1 MFIKSFLFL
10 NNNHFE
16 VIMYHGSASK
26 FLCLAAV
33 LLFNLVCWPVIAQ
46 DDSNEELMQ
55 KLQNAST
62 KEQVQIYNKL
72 SKSHIYSDPQR
83 AIKYAEKALQV
94 ATRIDDKRGKAEAYN
109 NLGMGYYFTNDYER
123 LREFYRKSLLEYR
136 LIGDNQSMSSLSSTY
151 FRLSQSE
158 KALKNYKRSLNLYI
172 NEQDWKKIAETY
184 KNMADVY
191 KNIADYPQALAY
203 YEKAL
208 KIVEEEEDDE
218 AKREVVRL
226 LDQIGQ
232 IWFYQNEY
240 DTALIYFTRMQQL
253 LEERGDRQNVSILLS
268 NIANAHFSKGDLE
281 QAYDYY
287 QEALKMQV
295 EQNGHWEAATSL
307 MRIGMIEA
315 EKGRF
320 TKAINS
326 YNKSVRL
333 AKVAE
338 ANELLRDN
346 YLVLSQAYAA
356 LNNFQKAYEY
366 QILYSDL
373 SETMV
378 REENIT
384 NFVDV
389 MALQAIEEKQRE
401 NEILQAKNKNFQLEL
416 EKENLNRWRLSFG
429 FTIIIISILVFIIYY
444 RYYLKGQE
452 NKNLEQ
458 RIAEALKKQEE
469 QQQIIMHQSSLTSLG
484 ELAAG
489 IAHEINQP
497 VQNISLSAESI
508 KYELMEEMADK
519 DFLNK
524 SVNEIFED
532 IVRVRQIVDHIRIFS
547 SGQKDEVEEEFDVSD
562 CVRAATSMIGSQY
575 ANHHINLTLQL
586 SDNLPCVLGNPHKLE
601 QVIHNLLSN
610 AKDAVEERRQ
620 KEPDLSMMVGIETY
634 YEDENVYLCIR
645 DNGVGISQNRKTDI
659 FLPFVTSKQ
668 LGKGTGLGLSISY
681 SLIKEMRGRIEV
693 DSEPGKGTAML
704 VILPLADNLD

>member
-1 MFIKSFLFL
+1 MQQIPAPRFRWFLYSLFL
-10 NNNHFE
+10 
-16 VIMYHGSASK
+16 S
-26 FLCLAAV
+26 
-33 LLFNLVCWPVIAQ
+33 LLLQGPAMAQ
-46 DDSNEELMQ
+46 DNRNEILLK

-62 KEQVQIYNKL
+62 KEQVQLYNEL

-83 AIKYAEKALQV
+83 AIKYAEQALQI
-94 ATRIDDKRGKAEAYN
+94 AIRIDDKRGKAEAYN

-123 LREFYRKSLLEYR
+123 LRENYRKSIKEYR
-136 LIGDNQSMSSLSSTY
+136 LIGDNQSMSTLSSTY

-172 NEQDWKKIAETY
+172 NEKNWVKIAETY

-191 KNIADYPQALAY
+191 KNIADYPQALIF

-208 KIVEEEEDDE
+208 KIVEEEEGDE
-218 AKREVVRL
+218 AKSELIRL

-232 IWFYQNEY
+232 IWFYQKEY
-240 DTALIYFTRMQQL
+240 DTALIYFTRMQQM

-268 NIANAHFSKGDLE
+268 NIANAYFFKGDLE
-281 QAYDYY
+281 QAQNYY
-287 QEALKMQV
+287 QEALQMQI
-295 EQNGHWEAATSL
+295 EQNGHWEAAMSL
-307 MRIGMIEA
+307 MRMGMIEA
-315 EKGRF
+315 RKTNYR
-320 TKAINS
+320 TAIRS
-326 YNKSVRL
+326 YNRSVEL
-333 AKVAE
+333 AKIAE

-346 YLVLSQAYAA
+346 YLVLSEAYEA
-356 LNNFQKAYEY
+356 LGNYRKAYEY
-366 QILYSDL
+366 RILYSNL
-373 SETMV
+373 SEAMV
-378 REENIT
+378 MEENIT

-389 MALQAIEEKQRE
+389 MALQALEEKQRE
-401 NEILQAKNKNFQLEL
+401 NEILQTKNKNYLLEL
-416 EKENLNRWRLSFG
+416 DKENLIRWRLSFG
-429 FTIIIISILVFIIYY
+429 FAIVIISILVFIIYY

-508 KYELMEEMADK
+508 KYELMEENPDK
-519 DFLNK
+519 AFLNK

-532 IVRVRQIVDHIRIFS
+532 IIRVRQIVDHIRIFS
-547 SGQKDEVEEEFDVSD
+547 SGQKDEVEEEFDVSE

-575 ANHHINLTLQL
+575 ANHHINLSMQL
-586 SDNLPCVLGNPHKLE
+586 NDHLPAVLGNPHRLE

-620 KEPDLSMMVGIETY
+620 KEPDINMQVSIETY
-634 YEDENVYLCIR
+634 ADDKYVYLTIR

-693 DSEPGKGTAML
+693 ESAPGKGTTM
-704 VILPLADNLD
+704 VVVLPKVDNL

>member
-1 MFIKSFLFL
+1 MFLSAMHPQSVIK
-10 NNNHFE
+10 
-16 VIMYHGSASK
+16 Y
-26 FLCLAAV
+26 
-33 LLFNLVCWPVIAQ
+33 LLLSISLLMVFCYVPDAWAQ
-46 DDSNEELMQ
+46 GDSNEALLK

-83 AIKYAEKALQV
+83 AIKYAEQALQIAV
-94 ATRIDDKRGKAEAYN
+94 RIDDKRGKAEAYN

-123 LREFYRKSLLEYR
+123 LLESYRKSLLEYR
-136 LIGDNQSMSSLSSTY
+136 LIGDNQSMSTLSSTY

-172 NEQDWKKIAETY
+172 NEKNWEKIAETY

-191 KNIADYPQALAY
+191 KNIADYPQALAF

-208 KIVEEEEDDE
+208 KIVEEDE
-218 AKREVVRL
+218 GDESKSEVIRL

-232 IWFYQNEY
+232 IWFYQKEY
-240 DTALIYFTRMQQL
+240 DTALIYFTRMQQM

-281 QAYDYY
+281 QANEYY
-287 QEALKMQV
+287 QEALKMQI
-295 EQNGHWEAATSL
+295 EQNGHWEAAMSL

-315 EKGRF
+315 RKKNYP
-320 TKAINS
+320 KAISS
-326 YNKSVRL
+326 YNKSVKL

-338 ANELLRDN
+338 ANDLLRDN
-346 YLVLSQAYAA
+346 YLVLSEAFEA
-356 LNNFQKAYEY
+356 LGNYRRAYEY
-366 QILYSDL
+366 RILHSDL
-373 SETMV
+373 SEAMV
-378 REENIT
+378 MEENIT
-384 NFVDV
+384 NFVDAL
-389 MALQAIEEKQRE
+389 ALQALEEKQRE
-401 NEILQAKNKNFQLEL
+401 NEILQTKNKNYLLEL
-416 EKENLNRWRLSFG
+416 EKENLIKWRLSFG
-429 FTIIIISILVFIIYY
+429 FTILIISILVFIIYY

-508 KYELMEEMADK
+508 KYELMEEQADK
-519 DFLNK
+519 GFLNK
-524 SVNEIFED
+524 SVDEIFED

-547 SGQKDEVEEEFDVSD
+547 SGQKDEVEEEFDVSE
-562 CVRAATSMIGSQY
+562 CVRAATSIIGSQY
-575 ANHHINLTLQL
+575 ANHHISLAMHL
-586 SDNLPCVLGNPHKLE
+586 SDNLPCVLGNPHRLE

-620 KEPDLSMMVGIETY
+620 KEADLKMQVVIETY
-634 YEDENVYLCIR
+634 YQNENVYLCIK
-645 DNGVGISQNRKTDI
+645 DNGVGISHNRKTDI

-693 DSEPGKGTAML
+693 ESEPGKGTTML
-704 VILPLADNLD
+704 VILPLADNL